1 MGNNVVFLLL
11 IVSLPVLVCL
21 HLLVAPYTKVEE
33 SFHIQAV
40 HDILKYGIPTGDVS
54 GILAHYDHATFP
66 GAVPRTFVGAVVLA
80 GLSQPFIWLNENIDK
95 QTLARGILGLFNAAS
110 LISFALGVRRA
121 FGKTTAIWYLLFQA
135 SQFHIIY
142 YASRTLSNMFAFGIT
157 TLAMRALLPE
167 PVASDVYRKRCRVA
181 LFLLTIAGIIFR
193 SELALFLAAHTLFLF
208 ATDRIRIAQ
217 EIIPAGVLGLV
228 VGLAITVLVDSFF
241 WQQFPLWPELAAF
254 KFNVI
259 SGQASAWGTHPWHF
273 YFSSAIPRLLLN
285 PLTYLLAFPFALTH
299 PSTRSS
305 AAYIIIPS
313 LAFVAIYSAQPHK
326 EWRFIA
332 YTIPPLT
339 AAAAQGASYIWTHRT
354 KSIIYRLLSLALIA
368 STAASFILSNF
379 VLLPASSANYPGA
392 RALNTLHNRANN
404 TKPVINV
411 YLGNLACQ
419 TGVTRFLEMPHPQ
432 IPVDTPQNS
441 ELAAVESASSG
452 SGSVWRY
459 DKTEDETAKAF
470 PPFWKRF
477 DYVLIEPSE
486 ETKVRRASGRPHS
499 WEEVQVIHGF
509 AGLKVLRPGDEATGQ
524 LEERVFG
531 LVLGPEGARYWT
543 MVRDYA
549 RKHVTRGW
557 WAELRME
564 PKIKILRRIR

>member
-1 MGNNVVFLLL
+1 MGGNVVFLLL
-11 IVSLPVLVCL
+11 TVLLPVLVCL
-21 HLLVAPYTKVEE
+21 HLFVAPYTKVEE
-33 SFHIQAV
+33 SFHIQAI
-40 HDILKYGIPTGDVS
+40 HDILKYGIPTDDFAGV
-54 GILAHYDHATFP
+54 LAHYDHSTFP
-66 GAVPRTFVGAVVLA
+66 GAVPRTFVGAVVLS

-95 QTLARGILGLFNAAS
+95 QTLARGILGLFNAVS
-110 LISFALGVRRA
+110 LILFALGVRRA
-121 FGKTTAIWYLLFQA
+121 FGQTTAIWYLLFQA

-167 PVASDVYRKRCRVA
+167 PVAPDVYRKRCRVA

-208 ATDRIRIAQ
+208 TTGRIRVIQ
-217 EIIPAGVLGLV
+217 EIIPAGTLGLA

-273 YFSSAIPRLLLN
+273 YFSGAIPRLLLN
-285 PLTYLLAFPFALTH
+285 PLTYLLAVPFALTH

-305 AAYIIIPS
+305 AAYILIPS
-313 LAFVAIYSAQPHK
+313 LVFVAIYSAQPHK

-339 AAAAQGASYIWTHRT
+339 AASAQGASYIWTHRA
-354 KSIIYRLLSLALIA
+354 KSIIYRLLSFALIV
-368 STAASFILSNF
+368 STAASFFLSNF

-392 RALNTLHNRANN
+392 RALNTLHSRANN

-419 TGVTRFLEMPHPQ
+419 TGVTRFLEMPPPQ
-432 IPVDTPQNS
+432 IPEEASQKSDLPA
-441 ELAAVESASSG
+441 LESA
-452 SGSVWRY
+452 GSVWRY
-459 DKTEDETAKAF
+459 DKTEDETAKSF

-486 ETKVRRASGRPHS
+486 EKKVRTASGRPNS
-499 WEEVQVIHGF
+499 WEEVEVINGF
-509 AGLKVLRPGDEATGQ
+509 AGLRILRPGDGATGQ
-524 LEERVFG
+524 LEERVFST
-531 LVLGPEGARYWT
+531 LLGPEGARYWT

-549 RKHVTRGW
+549 REHVTRGW

-564 PKIKILRRIR
+564 PKIKIMRRIW

>member
-1 MGNNVVFLLL
+1 
-11 IVSLPVLVCL
+11 
-21 HLLVAPYTKVEE
+21 
-33 SFHIQAV
+33 
-40 HDILKYGIPTGDVS
+40 
-54 GILAHYDHATFP
+54 
-66 GAVPRTFVGAVVLA
+66 
-80 GLSQPFIWLNENIDK
+80 
-95 QTLARGILGLFNAAS
+95 
-110 LISFALGVRRA
+110 
-121 FGKTTAIWYLLFQA
+121 
-135 SQFHIIY
+135 
-142 YASRTLSNMFAFGIT
+142 
-157 TLAMRALLPE
+157 
-167 PVASDVYRKRCRVA
+167 
-181 LFLLTIAGIIFR
+181 
-193 SELALFLAAHTLFLF
+193 
-208 ATDRIRIAQ
+208 
-217 EIIPAGVLGLV
+217 
-228 VGLAITVLVDSFF
+228 
-241 WQQFPLWPELAAF
+241 
-254 KFNVI
+254 
-259 SGQASAWGTHPWHF
+259 
-273 YFSSAIPRLLLN
+273 
-285 PLTYLLAFPFALTH
+285 LTYLLALPFALTH

-313 LAFVAIYSAQPHK
+313 LVFVAIYSAQPHK

-368 STAASFILSNF
+368 STAASFLLSNF

-419 TGVTRFLEMPHPQ
+419 TGVTRFLEMPL
-432 IPVDTPQNS
+432 PQNS
-441 ELAAVESASSG
+441 ELTALESAG

-486 ETKVRRASGRPHS
+486 EKKVRTASGRPRS
-499 WEEVQVIHGF
+499 WEEVETIHGF
-509 AGLKVLRPGDEATGQ
+509 AGLSVLRPGDGATGQ
-524 LEERVFG
+524 LEEGLFG
-531 LVLGPEGARYWT
+531 LVLGPEGAQYWA

>member
-1 MGNNVVFLLL
+1 MY
-11 IVSLPVLVCL
+11 S
-21 HLLVAPYTKVEE
+21 
-33 SFHIQAV
+33 HI
-40 HDILKYGIPTGDVS
+40 
-54 GILAHYDHATFP
+54 
-66 GAVPRTFVGAVVLA
+66 
-80 GLSQPFIWLNENIDK
+80 
-95 QTLARGILGLFNAAS
+95 ARGLLGLFNAVS

-121 FGKTTAIWYLLFQA
+121 FGRTTAIWYLLFQA

-167 PVASDVYRKRCRVA
+167 PVAPDVYRKRCRVA

-208 ATDRIRIAQ
+208 ATGRIRIAQ
-217 EIIPAGVLGLV
+217 EIIPAGALGLV

-285 PLTYLLAFPFALTH
+285 PLTYLLALPFALTH
-299 PSTRSS
+299 PSTSSS
-305 AAYIIIPS
+305 AAYLLIPS
-313 LAFVAIYSAQPHK
+313 LVFVAIYSAQPHK

-339 AAAAQGASYIWTHRT
+339 AAAAQGASYIWTHRA
-354 KSIIYRLLSLALIA
+354 KSIIYRLLSLALIL
-368 STAASFILSNF
+368 STAASFLLSNF

-419 TGVTRFLEMPHPQ
+419 TGVTRFLEMPP
-432 IPVDTPQNS
+432 PRTPLETPENS
-441 ELAAVESASSG
+441 ALTTPETAG
-452 SGSVWRY
+452 TVWRY
-459 DKTEDETAKAF
+459 DKTEDETVKSF

-486 ETKVRRASGRPHS
+486 EKKVRTASGRPHS
-499 WEEVQVIHGF
+499 WEEVDVVHGF
-509 AGLKVLRPGDEATGQ
+509 AGLRILRPGDDATGQ
-524 LEERVFG
+524 LEERVFST
-531 LVLGPEGARYWT
+531 VLGPQGARYWT
-543 MVRDYA
+543 MARDYA

-564 PKIKILRRIR
+564 PKIKILRRIW